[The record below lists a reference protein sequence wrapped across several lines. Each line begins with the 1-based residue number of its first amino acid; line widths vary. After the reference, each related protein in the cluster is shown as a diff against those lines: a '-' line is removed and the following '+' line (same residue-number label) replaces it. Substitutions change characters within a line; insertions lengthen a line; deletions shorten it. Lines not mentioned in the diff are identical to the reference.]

1 MKLKLQDPSLA
12 RAPTKALGGAINK
25 YSLSYLIFIRN
36 FVLFF
41 IKKAHKIV

>member
-12 RAPTKALGGAINK
+12 RTNSKDMGGAINK

-36 FVLFF
+36 FVFFF
-41 IKKAHKIV
+41 IKKAHKTV